1 MARRIF
7 LHVGTPKTGTTFLQ
21 SVLWANKDALS
32 EQGLL
37 LPLRSVRDHY
47 YLSNIA
53 RAVEYE
59 ISRMPKRGETSW
71 DRMVDEVSEWQRDVL
86 ISHEMFTWVSAERA
100 VWVLDQLRALGDDVH
115 VLVTAR
121 DMARQ
126 VPAEW
131 QQSIKHGRTLALRDY
146 YGLVQDRDPSIPFW
160 SAQDLPPLI
169 RRWSQGQPSD
179 HMHLVT
185 VPPSG
190 APPELLWDRY
200 AAVIGVD
207 AGSVDRSVNRPN
219 ESLGLEEIE
228 TLRRVNRFAPQGVKK
243 PLRQMMVR
251 QVLAEGILAARPDA
265 KKFAPPA
272 DVHPWVMRLG
282 KEMVDELR
290 AMSLDVVGDLD
301 ELIPPAQALAG
312 PVPDDVGDSAV
323 AAVAVETIS
332 AVLYRTHELETAKVS
347 AVFTAQVADLERRL
361 ALRTKRVKALERQLR
376 EAWAAYE
383 DVHRAPVWR
392 HAARR
397 ARRLLRRPADSGAS
411 TSATSASTETTATAA
426 TAATADDR

>member
-21 SVLWANKDALS
+21 SVLWANKETLAQ
-32 EQGLL
+32 QGLL

-71 DRMVDEVSEWQRDVL
+71 DRMVDEVSEWGRDVL
-86 ISHEMFTWVSAERA
+86 ISHEMFTWVSSERA
-100 VWVLDQLRALGDDVH
+100 VWALDQLRALGDDVH
-115 VLVTAR
+115 VVVTAR
-121 DMARQ
+121 DLARQ

-131 QQSIKHGRTLALRDY
+131 QQSIKHGRTLTLRDY
-146 YGLVQDRDPSIPFW
+146 YGLVRDHDPSIPFW
-160 SAQDLPPLI
+160 AAQDLPSLL
-169 RRWSQGQPSD
+169 RRWSQGQAPD
-179 HMHLVT
+179 RMHLIT

-190 APPELLWDRY
+190 SPAELLWHRY
-200 AAVIGVD
+200 ASVVGVD
-207 AGSVDRSVNRPN
+207 ASSVDQSVNRPN

-272 DVHPWVMRLG
+272 DVHPWVVEQG
-282 KEMVDELR
+282 STMVNELR
-290 AMSLDVVGDLD
+290 AMSLDVAGDLD
-301 ELIPPAQALAG
+301 ELVPPARPLSG

-323 AAVAVETIS
+323 AAVAIETIS
-332 AVLYRTHELETAKVS
+332 AVLYRTHELETAKVT
-347 AVFTAQVADLERRL
+347 ATFTSQVAELERRL
-361 ALRTKRVKALERQLR
+361 ATRTKRVKALERQLR
-376 EAWAAYE
+376 AAWTAYE
-383 DVHRAPVWR
+383 EVHRAPVWR

-397 ARRLLRRPADSGAS
+397 TRSLLRRRPDSDSGAS
-411 TSATSASTETTATAA
+411 TASASSAA
-426 TAATADDR
+426 PTSSAPDVR